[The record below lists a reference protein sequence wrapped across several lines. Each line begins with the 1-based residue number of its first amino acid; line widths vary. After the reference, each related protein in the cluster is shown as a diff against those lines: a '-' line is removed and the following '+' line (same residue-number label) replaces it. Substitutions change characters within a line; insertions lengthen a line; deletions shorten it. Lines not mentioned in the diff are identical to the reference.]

1 MEPEEPRQ
9 NRTVV
14 KAAAFLAAYMSC
26 CSVTE
31 AARAAGID
39 PRRHYAWLEK
49 YPKYKAEFE
58 KAKPIAAQWLKDKAV
73 EFAINGWKEPVIY
86 QGKLCYDEDGN
97 QIFIHRR
104 DSGLHQQLNRALLP
118 EFAAKVEHS
127 GPDGGPIQSTVEVI
141 FVNAKAPEPAAA
153 PPA

>member
-14 KAAAFLAAYMSC
+14 KAAAFLAAYQTC
-26 CSVTE
+26 CSVTK

-58 KAKPIAAQWLKDKAV
+58 KAKPIAAQWLKDKAI
-73 EFAINGWKEPVIY
+73 EGATDGWEEPIFY
-86 QGKLCYDEDGN
+86 QGVQCGTVTRFDLGMR
-97 QIFIHRR
+97 QF
-104 DSGLHQQLNRALLP
+104 LLRGILAE
-118 EFAAKVEHS
+118 EFGAKVDHNMHGS
-127 GPDGGPIQSTVEVI
+127 VEVI
-141 FVNAKAPEPAAA
+141 ERLVAARNRFAKAA
-153 PPA
+153 PPAA